1 MTEPREYWEE
11 RWGTVDEVIADVL
24 LDAEPGTV
32 VTIVEGDPDDPRRT
46 FLIYVQPWGE
56 A

>member
-1 MTEPREYWEE
+1 MAEHWHEC
-11 RWGTVDEVIADVL
+11 WGTLDEVIADVVL
-24 LDAEPGTV
+24 SAEPGTL

-46 FLIYVQPWGE
+46 VLIYVQPWGE